1 MGFQRGGAAA
11 PPIVERAR
19 RKPSEQQAK
28 QEALRRLQTVDK
40 VPFGGGF
47 STNGN
52 GANKHDAGT

>member
-40 VPFGGGF
+40 VPFGGVWGETLRF
-47 STNGN
+47 FDKWKRGE
-52 GANKHDAGT
+52 